1 MGWQLPSLAA
11 LRTFEAAARH
21 LSFTKAAAE
30 LHLTQSA
37 VSRQIRVME
46 DYLGVMLFERVKQ
59 RLVLTKAGSTYVAE
73 IRSALEQMQT
83 ATVNLLAN
91 RGVGGILTLA
101 TPPAFCVKWLIPRLD
116 RFSAAY
122 PEVLV
127 SLATRAKPFDFEA
140 EKIDAAIY
148 FGRRDW
154 PGVMSDRLVGE
165 DLVLVCSPAYRASA
179 PRLKQPADLAAHTL
193 LQQIHRPNWWSD
205 WLTAKQASTA
215 NAWAGPRFEHFYMI
229 MQAAV
234 AGLGVALLPRLLV
247 KEDVGARRLLV
258 PFESPFAGEDA
269 YCLVYPAGKRSD
281 PKLELLRRW
290 LLEEAAAERAA

>member
-116 RFSAAY
+116 RFSATY